1 MQTTIQIFGQYDLQ
15 VNEPVIGN
23 LPAFQQSQWRGALD
37 ESTLVEELGQAQDL
51 TDVEFAIRRYVER
64 AERAV
69 LSVGRGFYL
78 VTVGKGK
85 TNLSRHIAIS
95 CARGRAPGAPTVT
108 ARLDVPAS
116 LVVLA
121 PAGARG
127 HREAFLAAFFVDQQ
141 LTQIASRAAYPRQQF
156 ERVPLTQPCWPAHL
170 KQQFLNSLLSQLPSA
185 AAIERDRL
193 ARERARAMLAAQYA
207 AAARVVEQQ
216 RETLRALLHE
226 QKRQADLERE
236 RRRAKMPV
244 RHKVNVRWTSWILR
258 HGKRQRQEHT
268 AQNVSV
274 RIAGAV
280 SYVIYPDGGEVRV
293 ATKNLEYL

>member
-1 MQTTIQIFGQYDLQ
+1 
-15 VNEPVIGN
+15 
-23 LPAFQQSQWRGALD
+23 
-37 ESTLVEELGQAQDL
+37 
-51 TDVEFAIRRYVER
+51 
-64 AERAV
+64 
-69 LSVGRGFYL
+69 
-78 VTVGKGK
+78 
-85 TNLSRHIAIS
+85 
-95 CARGRAPGAPTVT
+95 
-108 ARLDVPAS
+108 
-116 LVVLA
+116 
-121 PAGARG
+121 
-127 HREAFLAAFFVDQQ
+127 
-141 LTQIASRAAYPRQQF
+141 
-156 ERVPLTQPCWPAHL
+156 
-170 KQQFLNSLLSQLPSA
+170 
-185 AAIERDRL
+185 
-193 ARERARAMLAAQYA
+193 MLAAQYA

-244 RHKVNVRWTSWILR
+244 RHNVNVRWTSWILL